1 MRVLD
6 GNEGLLKLGRR
17 SAGSMR
23 LNAVLMVALIASMS
37 GSIAY
42 ASNSTQP
49 DLSKMSGELLSELES
64 EDEIEVII
72 QFTSHQDDSVWRSLE
87 TMGIKMISEM
97 SVLHGG
103 LILGKSTDIF
113 RLSTFSIVEHMEL
126 NVPIEHF
133 YLPGDQNDTESMMH
147 ETVGWVNASQAWH
160 RAIIGTDGVLKTE
173 PDLSLKEYDGEGATA
188 VDLDTGIDGE
198 HPDFDCGEPW
208 TGEKLIWS
216 AKWTGFTWIDAPN
229 CNSDT
234 SSGHGTHV
242 GGTIAG
248 NGDASGG
255 RRLGTAKGAT
265 IVALGLSL
273 IHI

>member
-6 GNEGLLKLGRR
+6 GNEGLLKLGRG

-113 RLSTFSIVEHMEL
+113 RFLLNTFIC
-126 NVPIEHF
+126 
-133 YLPGDQNDTESMMH
+133 PGIKMIQS
-147 ETVGWVNASQAWH
+147 
-160 RAIIGTDGVLKTE
+160 
-173 PDLSLKEYDGEGATA
+173 P
-188 VDLDTGIDGE
+188 
-198 HPDFDCGEPW
+198 
-208 TGEKLIWS
+208 
-216 AKWTGFTWIDAPN
+216 
-229 CNSDT
+229 
-234 SSGHGTHV
+234 
-242 GGTIAG
+242 
-248 NGDASGG
+248 
-255 RRLGTAKGAT
+255 
-265 IVALGLSL
+265 
-273 IHI
+273 